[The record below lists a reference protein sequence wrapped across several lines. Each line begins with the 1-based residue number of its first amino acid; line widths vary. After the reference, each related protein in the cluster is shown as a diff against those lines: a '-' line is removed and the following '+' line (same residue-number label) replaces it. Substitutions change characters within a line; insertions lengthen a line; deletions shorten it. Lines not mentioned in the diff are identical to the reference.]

1 MDAPPELPLEIMHAT
16 YNRLTDQQLKF
27 KPFERLWADF
37 SRAGYT
43 SADMELVVEYV
54 QAWNRKSDYKI
65 SLRLNKLLDDLARFE
80 GYRGEADLEAR
91 VRAAKARQ
99 WKASPSQQARAAMC
113 QHEPVPPETEPRL
126 AREVVLANLEK
137 LKAEIGR
144 QV

>member
-16 YNRLTDQQLKF
+16 YNRLTGFAVPF
-27 KPFERLWADF
+27 KPYERLWAD
-37 SRAGYT
+37 SVRDGVT
-43 SADMELVVEYV
+43 SEHLVLVIEHI
-54 QAWNRKSDYKI
+54 QAQNRKSDMKI
-65 SLRLNKLLDDLARFE
+65 SLRLDKLLGEQERFW
-80 GYRGEADLEAR
+80 GYWGEADLAVRE
-91 VRAAKARQ
+91 RAAKARQ
-99 WKASPSQQARAAMC
+99 WKASPGQQARSAMC

>member
-1 MDAPPELPLEIMHAT
+1 MDPIPELPLEIMHAA
-16 YNRLTDQQLKF
+16 YNRLTQQELRF

-43 SADMELVVEYV
+43 SADMELVVCYV
-54 QAWNRKSDYKI
+54 QAANKRTEYQI
-65 SLRLNKLLDDLARFE
+65 SLRLNKLLDDLPRFE
-80 GYRGEADLEAR
+80 SLRGEADLEAR
-91 VRAAKARQ
+91 VKAAKARQ
-99 WKASPSQQARAAMC
+99 WLPSSGEQARASMC
-113 QHEPVPPETEPRL
+113 QHEPVPPETEPRM